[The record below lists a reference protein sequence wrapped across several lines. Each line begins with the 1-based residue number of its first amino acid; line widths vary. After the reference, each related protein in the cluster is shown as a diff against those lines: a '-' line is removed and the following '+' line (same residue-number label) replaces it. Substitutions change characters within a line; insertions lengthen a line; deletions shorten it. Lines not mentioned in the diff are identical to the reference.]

1 MTRLCFDFDFLIFA
15 AVSIAEERFITAT
28 HIPTGR
34 VMEFK
39 TKTEVYGHWKKKEG
53 GWIAAENLKNGNDFW
68 KVEDFE
74 IIEGQRPKPFKV
86 KGVDEFGEPDESKD
100 YFISPWEGAK
110 SVLNK
115 KIRDICEKLGTS
127 HYYGYTGRGKTFRED
142 IATLCQYKGSRVGG
156 MRPLLLNT
164 MKDYVVERHN
174 GIMVTDLEADD
185 MCNIDTTNAYLKWK
199 KSSNDEDK
207 VIQVTEDKDAKGC
220 QGFHFN
226 PNKDKDVRL
235 IEGIGSLWLDKKGD
249 VDGAGRM
256 WMYYQIASEDNADE
270 YYANVCSDIPW
281 GAKSAYKM
289 LKDCKTDKEAFQ
301 ALVDTYKILYPEPK
315 TVVLWRGDEREI
327 DWLYVLQENF
337 NLAKMLRSVDEKPT
351 IVKDVLDKLDI
362 NY

>member
-39 TKTEVYGHWKKKEG
+39 TKTEMYGHWKKKEG

-100 YFISPWEGAK
+100 YFISPFEGAK
-110 SVLNK
+110 NVLNT
-115 KIRDICEKLGTS
+115 KIKSICKKLGTTE
-127 HYYGYTGRGKTFRED
+127 YYGYTGKGKTFRED
-142 IATLCQYKGSRVGG
+142 IATLIPYKGNREGM
-156 MRPLLLNT
+156 MRPLLLDA
-164 MKDYVVERHN
+164 MKDYVINRHN
-174 GIMVTDLEADD
+174 AILAERLEADD
-185 MCNIDTTNAYLKWK
+185 LCCIDTLRAYNKWK
-199 KSSNDEDK
+199 ESGDNKDK
-207 VIQVTEDKDAKGC
+207 VILVGIDKDAKGTS
-220 QGFHFN
+220 GWHFN
-226 PNKDKDVRL
+226 PEKDSEPKL
-235 IEGIGSLWLDKKGD
+235 IEGFGNLWLDNKGE
-249 VDGAGRM
+249 VDGGGRAFL
-256 WMYYQIASEDNADE
+256 YYQIASGDLVDNF
-270 YYANVCSDIPW
+270 YANVFSEKKW
-281 GAKSAYKM
+281 ASKSAYDM

-315 TVVLWRGDEREI
+315 TVVLWRGDEKEI
-327 DWLYVLQENF
+327 DWLYCLEENF

-351 IVKDVLDKLDI
+351 IVKDVLDKLGV